1 MINLK
6 NAVYKG
12 SQNRESLV
20 DLVIPTNF
28 NGNVLVFIHGF
39 MGFKDWGAWN
49 LMQNYF
55 TDLGY
60 GFCKLN
66 LSHNGGT
73 VENGIDFPDLEAFS
87 NDTYSKQKEDVKLVL
102 DWIETQVDSMP
113 KIHLIG
119 HSRGGGTALLNLP
132 DKRGSSVI
140 TLAGICSIERRF
152 RDPKVL
158 EEWIRDGV
166 RYTENQRTHQK
177 MPHNIIQYED
187 FVANK
192 ETLDIEKVCRN
203 NSKPVLIIHGDL
215 DTSIFMEEAESLAKW
230 TKTDV
235 KIIAGADH
243 VFGASHPWES
253 NELPVLLKGVCEVVD
268 GFLEKGMK

>member
-20 DLVIPTNF
+20 DIVIPTNF
-28 NGNVLVFIHGF
+28 NGNLLVLIHGF

-49 LMQNYF
+49 LMEKYF
-55 TDLGY
+55 TNLGY
-60 GFCKLN
+60 GFCKFN

-73 VENGIDFPDLEAFS
+73 IENGIDFPDLEAFS
-87 NDTYSKQKEDVKLVL
+87 NDTYSIQKEDVKLVL
-102 DWIETQVDSMP
+102 DWIETQLDSLP
-113 KIHLIG
+113 KIHLVG
-119 HSRGGGTALLNLP
+119 HSRGGGIALLNLP
-132 DKRGSSVI
+132 DKRVSSVI

-158 EEWIRDGV
+158 EEWIKDGV

-192 ETLDIEKVCRN
+192 EALDIEKVCRN
-203 NSKPVLIIHGDL
+203 NSKPVLIIHGDS
-215 DTSIFMEEAESLAKW
+215 DTSVLIQEGKELANW
-230 TKTDV
+230 TNTKLQ
-235 KIIAGADH
+235 IITGADH
-243 VFGASHPWES
+243 VFGSSHPWEVG
-253 NELPVLLKGVCEVVD
+253 EMPVLLEEVCEVVD
-268 GFLEKGMK
+268 EFLKGV